1 MTEERANESS
11 NVEFQQA
18 IIEVARHGRGK
29 KANEIVQMLRAAFAR
44 RRLPSPPG
52 PWMESVA
59 SEAARGKPY
68 VVDVPTAKA
77 MGSTLDAPGA
87 YAQDAPAR
95 RGEPGE
101 AADVAGASGG
111 SHGSRTRQVP
121 DPGYG
126 PGLVRGIVAGAIALG
141 SVACVVIVIR
151 AARRR
156 SQLSSPV
163 SAADGIPITAF

>member
-1 MTEERANESS
+1 MTEERANEPS

-18 IIEVARHGRGK
+18 IIEVARRGRGK

-44 RRLPSPPG
+44 RRLPAPPG

-101 AADVAGASGG
+101 AADVAGASGSLG
-111 SHGSRTRQVP
+111 TRTRQVP

-126 PGLVRGIVAGAIALG
+126 PGLVRGIVAGAIALC

-151 AARRR
+151 AARHRTR
-156 SQLSSPV
+156 LSSPA
-163 SAADGIPITAF
+163 SAADGIPIMAF